1 MGNAAQLAMSAVD
14 KLRSGFRPAT
24 LRQYRR
30 MWSDFIAFQVAAGLF
45 PYQVNIHLLLAFLE
59 FLHHNGISS
68 SHLQNH
74 LTAIRALHILHGL
87 DTSAFRDERLAL
99 FVKATRLQAPFNPS
113 ISAHLDVT
121 LLQRIIQ
128 QCDSMQFPVIFK
140 PLYLVVFFS
149 FLRLSNVLP
158 HSVASFDHTR
168 QLARG
173 DVIFGDSGAVL
184 LIKWSKTMQNRKD
197 FTTVSLPDLAGS
209 NLCPIMALRTMFAT
223 FKGTDNSP
231 VFLIPRNKGLVP
243 LTDSVARKHLK
254 DISKALSLSKV
265 LTFHDFRRGGAAWAF
280 SQGVPLEHIMKHG
293 TWKSDAVWT
302 YLSSAVTTTSPVAL
316 AFQRA
321 LRT

>member
-14 KLRSGFRPAT
+14 KLISGFRRAT

-59 FLHHNGISS
+59 FLHHNGISP

-99 FVKATRLQAPFNPS
+99 FVKATRLQAPFNLS

-184 LIKWSKTMQNRKD
+184 VIKWSKTMQNRKD

>member
-1 MGNAAQLAMSAVD
+1 MSNAAQLAMSAVD
-14 KLRSGFRPAT
+14 KLMSGFRPAT

-59 FLHHNGISS
+59 FLHHNGISP

-140 PLYLVVFFS
+140 PLWFFFS

-173 DVIFGDSGAVL
+173 DVILGDSGAVL
-184 LIKWSKTMQNRKD
+184 VIKWSKKCRTERI
-197 FTTVSLPDLAGS
+197 LPLFHCLIWQG
-209 NLCPIMALRTMFAT
+209 RTCA
-223 FKGTDNSP
+223 
-231 VFLIPRNKGLVP
+231 P
-243 LTDSVARKHLK
+243 LWRLEPCLPHLK
-254 DISKALSLSKV
+254 V
-265 LTFHDFRRGGAAWAF
+265 LITLQSF
-280 SQGVPLEHIMKHG
+280 
-293 TWKSDAVWT
+293 
-302 YLSSAVTTTSPVAL
+302 
-316 AFQRA
+316 
-321 LRT
+321 

>member
-14 KLRSGFRPAT
+14 KLISGFRPAT
-24 LRQYRR
+24 LRQYCR

-59 FLHHNGISS
+59 FLHHNGISP

-99 FVKATRLQAPFNPS
+99 FVKVTRLQAPFNPS

-184 LIKWSKTMQNRKD
+184 VIKWSKTMQNRKD

-209 NLCPIMALRTMFAT
+209 NLCPIMALKIMFAT
-223 FKGTDNSP
+223 FKGTNNSP

-243 LTDSVARKHLK
+243 LTDSVACKHLK

-265 LTFHDFRRGGAAWAF
+265 LTFHDFCSGGAAWAF

-293 TWKSDAVWT
+293 T
-302 YLSSAVTTTSPVAL
+302 
-316 AFQRA
+316 
-321 LRT
+321 